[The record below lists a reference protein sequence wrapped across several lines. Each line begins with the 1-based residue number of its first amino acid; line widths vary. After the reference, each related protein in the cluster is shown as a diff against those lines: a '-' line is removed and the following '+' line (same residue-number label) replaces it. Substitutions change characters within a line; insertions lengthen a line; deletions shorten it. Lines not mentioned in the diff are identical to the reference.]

1 MKVTKSVISVI
12 LALSIV
18 LGIFGCYS
26 VCSNAAS
33 EIPGRAGDANSDGA
47 VNALD
52 ALMVIRYCTDS
63 QPLTNDEKLRADV
76 DGDKSITST
85 DALLILH
92 FSVGKLQNFTVQPFD
107 EANIRKIVIGNLVF
121 YYDPSTGRITND
133 DGSGLLGFSYDA
145 DCGCFYASHNSWQRN
160 FGYTWIYDYSAPFII
175 IWYDTTRIFFD
186 YDNKE
191 WMIQLWKGQ
200 YGWVLIGCEIGL
212 YYRDFKSDSFLSDN
226 KGRKFYKCAED
237 DMLVKMSLTLYRD
250 DKQLF
255 SRNEQ
260 YSWWLTG
267 FVPGALTNW
276 GFTFDTPQE
285 LTVNSKLI
293 FKDAGMMNAF
303 VEGLKN
309 THDIEHNATKKIR
322 KVNFDKGSVGT
333 KKNGYAV
340 NPVDNSVTLS
350 WN

>member
-12 LALSIV
+12 LALSVV

-26 VCSNAAS
+26 IYSSAATT
-33 EIPGRAGDANSDGA
+33 IRGRVGDANSDGA
-47 VNALD
+47 VNSLD
-52 ALMVIRYCTDS
+52 ALMVIRYCTESETPDD
-63 QPLTNDEKLRADV
+63 DEKLRSDV
-76 DGDKSITST
+76 DGDGEITST
-85 DALLILH
+85 DALYILH
-92 FSVGKLQNFTVQPFD
+92 FSVGKISSFKVED
-107 EANIRKIVIGNLVF
+107 DVNIVPIEFLGLKF
-121 YYDPSTGRITND
+121 YYDPASQRITND

-160 FGYTWIYDYSAPFII
+160 FGYTWIYDYGAPFII
-175 IWYDTTRIFFD
+175 IWYDTTRIFFN

-200 YGWVLIGCEIGL
+200 YGWVLIGCEIGV
-212 YYRDFKSDSFLSDN
+212 YYRDFKNDSFLTDN

-237 DMLVKMSLTLYRD
+237 DMLVKMSLTLYKGN
-250 DKQLF
+250 KQLF

-267 FVPGALTNW
+267 FVPGAVKSF
-276 GFTFDTPQE
+276 GFPFDAPQE
-285 LTVNSKLI
+285 LSVSSQLE
-293 FKDAGMMNAF
+293 FKDRAMMNAF

-309 THDIEHNATKKIR
+309 THDVEHNATKKVR
-322 KVNFDKGSVGT
+322 KVDFKQGNTDIGQ
-333 KKNGYAV
+333 NGYTV
-340 NPVDNSVTLS
+340 NVAKNSVVLA